1 MVVSPRITA
10 MRLFARVLGLF
21 LIVAGA
27 VRGAES
33 DPDSSQGT
41 WEKPPADGKPWR
53 HSGTGLSF
61 PQQLGSYRMAAEFRF
76 KEGGGKFIRY
86 ESMDDRA
93 RADIF
98 FFPHTTSELS
108 VEDTKAA
115 INNELDS
122 LIDQFQQRAN
132 QGRYKNV
139 VIDQPGDG
147 EIPLWPKGSLPL
159 SVRSLVATKVADTT
173 EGPKE
178 AQLKQW
184 TGVTMLKGHLVTI
197 RYMHPTATGEKGEAA
212 LKGFAGMIFQI
223 IKDPQLRAQ
232 VKDLVQIY
240 FADPLS
246 AEGNQAATAVL
257 AYIQKTP
264 FVNVPIPTAVLAP
277 WLDFFKANAP
287 GSEIQLLRAFALG
300 SAQAGL
306 DDADPDICMTSGAK
320 QFLAIYDHFIH
331 ENPLLKVPDVDEL
344 KSAVEHGDVPGFMK
358 RRAMG
363 KR

>member
-1 MVVSPRITA
+1 
-10 MRLFARVLGLF
+10 MRSLVCILALLLSISGGARAADG
-21 LIVAGA
+21 
-27 VRGAES
+27 
-33 DPDSSQGT
+33 DPDAAQGS
-41 WEKPPADGKPWR
+41 WEKPPADGKPWK

-61 PQQLGSYRMAAEFRF
+61 PQYLGSYRMAAEFRF
-76 KEGGGKFIRY
+76 KEGGGSFIRY
-86 ESMDDRA
+86 ESIDDRA
-93 RADIF
+93 RADVF

-108 VEDTKAA
+108 PEDTKAA
-115 INNELDS
+115 INNELDT
-122 LIDQFQQRAN
+122 LIAQFQQRAN

-139 VIDQPGDG
+139 VIDQPADG

-159 SVRSLVATKVADTT
+159 SVRSLVATKIADTT

-184 TGVTMLKGHLVTI
+184 TGVTMLKGHLLTI

-212 LKGFAGMIFQI
+212 LKGFAGMVFQI

-240 FADPLS
+240 LADPLS

-277 WLDFFKANAP
+277 WLDVFKANAP

-306 DDADPDICMTSGAK
+306 NDADPDTCLTAGAK
-320 QFLAIYDHFIH
+320 QFLLIYDHFIR

-363 KR
+363 RR